1 MLTAALAAAALAW
14 TPLPDAPL
22 SQAEV
27 GAARVGGSIYVVGG
41 FVDGARTTAAVR
53 RYVIARRRW
62 RRVRPMPVA
71 LNHPV
76 AVAYRRSLYV
86 SGG

>member
-62 RRVRPMPVA
+62 RRVR
-71 LNHPV
+71 
-76 AVAYRRSLYV
+76 RCRSR
-86 SGG
+86 STIRWQWHTGAACT